1 MNQLFL
7 VQILQEVAEN
17 VVDVII
23 SADGS
28 WMAVLENEDYTEQTD
43 HETQSCKQERPR
55 QSDTDGIS
63 YVPAEVADLTM
74 EGNNVG
80 NAMHKSESM
89 SRQHFVDNPPCSCV
103 SGNLEHSEVNA
114 SDRVKQDGSAQ
125 IEEHSFCCPMSH
137 TVRDNL
143 SRTTIPDSQLLPSGS
158 NEDLTA
164 ASNQQND
171 RRGMIFKKYFP
182 FKKKIISSNNV
193 SLIIIV

>member
-1 MNQLFL
+1 MTYFTNLLL

-28 WMAVLENEDYTEQTD
+28 WMAVLENEDHTVQTD
-43 HETQSCKQERPR
+43 HETQSCQQERPQQR
-55 QSDTDGIS
+55 DSDGIS

-74 EGNNVG
+74 EGNNAG
-80 NAMHKSESM
+80 KSESM
-89 SRQHFVDNPPCSCV
+89 NRQHFVDNPPCSSV

-114 SDRVKQDGSAQ
+114 SDGVNQNGSTQ

-137 TVRDNL
+137 SVHDNL

-158 NEDLTA
+158 NGVLTA
-164 ASNQQND
+164 PSNQQND

-182 FKKKIISSNNV
+182 FKKNYFF
-193 SLIIIV
+193 L

>member
-1 MNQLFL
+1 MLL

-28 WMAVLENEDYTEQTD
+28 WMAVLENEDHTEQMD
-43 HETQSCKQERPR
+43 HKTQSCQQERPQ
-55 QSDTDGIS
+55 QSDSDGIS

-74 EGNNVG
+74 EGNNAG

-89 SRQHFVDNPPCSCV
+89 NRQHFVDNPPCSSV

-114 SDRVKQDGSAQ
+114 SDGVNQNGSTQ

-137 TVRDNL
+137 SVHDNL

-158 NEDLTA
+158 NGVLTA
-164 ASNQQND
+164 PSNQQSD
-171 RRGMIFKKYFP
+171 RRGMIFKKIFS
-182 FKKKIISSNNV
+182 FKKKFISSYNA